1 MDIFTK
7 NAGHPQNTKEGWP
20 KPSLFKLVPEFKTG
34 KDYQCLSSK
43 VMPPGALKSS
53 VEVSW

>member
-7 NAGHPQNTKEGWP
+7 TAGQPQNTKEGWP

-43 VMPPGALKSS
+43 VMPPGAL
-53 VEVSW
+53 